1 MRLSG
6 HSVPADQRLGMTRP
20 ERWLST
26 EDVARETGMS
36 PDWVRRQIAAGRLR
50 ARVWRVG
57 ARSTIRIRRHDLDE
71 FIGRFSVDGYDAD
84 L

>member
-1 MRLSG
+1 MG
-6 HSVPADQRLGMTRP
+6 DY

-36 PDWVRRQIAAGRLR
+36 PDWVRRQITAGRLA

-57 ARSTIRIRRHDLDE
+57 ERPTIRIRRRDLDA
-71 FIGRFSVDGYDAD
+71 FIRRYSVDGKDAD